1 MKHRLW
7 SERPVPQKFA
17 ALLEGVAVTCGD
29 VAVGSDHILDT
40 VGDAQAVIASSLSR
54 YDGSF
59 ADRFPNVRVIC
70 RTGIGVDNVA
80 VPEMTARGVAVCN
93 APDAPTIST
102 AEHAVTLML
111 AVVKH
116 VKRADLAIRQGG
128 QRDHFSEFRGEEV
141 NGRMLGL
148 VGFGR
153 VGRRVAHVA
162 QALGMHV
169 LVYDPALSSDV
180 VGSAGCEWVVR
191 LEDLLAR
198 ADVVSLH
205 VPLTDA
211 TRNVINAERL
221 SCMKPGAYLINT
233 ARGGLVDMD
242 ALLAALESGRL
253 GGVGLDV
260 FPKEPPD
267 PSLSLL
273 QRSDVIATPHIAGA
287 TQSSKDRMWQAA
299 ITQALQA
306 LHGERPPHLVNPEV
320 WPHLRAV

>member
-1 MKHRLW
+1 MHRLW
-7 SERPVPQKFA
+7 SERAVPSKFVP
-17 ALLEGVAVTCGD
+17 LLEGVAVTCGAAGAAREH
-29 VAVGSDHILDT
+29 VFDT

-54 YDGSF
+54 YDGAF
-59 ADRFPNVRVIC
+59 ADRFPAVRAIC

-80 VPEMTARGVAVCN
+80 VPDMTARGVAVCN

-111 AVVKH
+111 AVLKH
-116 VKRADLAIRQGG
+116 VKQADQAIRQGG
-128 QRDHFSEFRGEEV
+128 QRDHFSEFRGEEA
-141 NGRMLGL
+141 NGRTLGL

-180 VGSAGCEWVVR
+180 VGGLGCEWVAR
-191 LEDLLAR
+191 LEDLLGR

-205 VPLTDA
+205 MPLSDA

-253 GGVGLDV
+253 GGAGLDV

-267 PSLSLL
+267 PSLPLL

-287 TQSSKDRMWQAA
+287 TQASKDRLWHAA
-299 ITQALQA
+299 ITQALQV
-306 LHGERPPHLVNPEV
+306 LRGERPPHLVNPEV
-320 WPHLRAV
+320 WPHLRAA

>member
-1 MKHRLW
+1 MYRLW
-7 SERPVPQKFA
+7 SERPVPAKFTPLLSSVTVSCGA
-17 ALLEGVAVTCGD
+17 AGAPRERVFD
-29 VAVGSDHILDT
+29 S

-54 YDGSF
+54 YDGAF
-59 ADRFPNVRVIC
+59 ADRFPMVRVIC
-70 RTGIGVDNVA
+70 RTGIGVDNV
-80 VPEMTARGVAVCN
+80 VVQEMTARGVAVCN

-116 VKRADLAIRQGG
+116 VKRADQAIREGG
-128 QRDHFSEFRGEEV
+128 QHDHFSEFRGEEV
-141 NGRMLGL
+141 NGRTLGL

-169 LVYDPALSSDV
+169 LVFDPALSSDV
-180 VGSAGCEWVVR
+180 VGSAACEWVVR

-205 VPLTDA
+205 MPLSDA

-260 FPKEPPD
+260 FPTEPPD
-267 PSLSLL
+267 PSLPLL
-273 QRSDVIATPHIAGA
+273 HRSDVIATPHIAGA
-287 TQSSKDRMWQAA
+287 TQASKDRLWQSA

-306 LHGERPPHLVNPEV
+306 LRGERPPHLVNPEV